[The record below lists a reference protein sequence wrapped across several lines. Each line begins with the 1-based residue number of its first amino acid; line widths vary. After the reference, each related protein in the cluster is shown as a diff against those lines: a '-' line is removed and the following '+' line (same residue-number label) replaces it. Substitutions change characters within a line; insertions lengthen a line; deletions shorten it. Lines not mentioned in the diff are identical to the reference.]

1 MPRQSLAYM
10 RMDLNQ
16 NFDETT
22 LIATGTNNTSFKKLK
37 FPYDKVYVYEN
48 ERITTT
54 GKTST
59 RAIKNL

>member
-1 MPRQSLAYM
+1 M